1 MAQKYCCKACDYVYN
16 PQKGDREG
24 GVAPGVAFEDLP
36 ENWICPEWG
45 VGKGYFE
52 PVGVKE
58 DEDHIKEDT
67 KQIAQPIRLRCFYD
81 V

>member
-24 GVAPGVAFEDLP
+24 GVAPP
-36 ENWICPEWG
+36 ECG
-45 VGKGYFE
+45 VGKEYFE

-58 DEDHIKEDT
+58 EE
-67 KQIAQPIRLRCFYD
+67 
-81 V
+81 

>member
-16 PQKGDREG
+16 PMKGDLEG

-36 ENWICPEWG
+36 EDWFCPKCG
-45 VGKGYFE
+45 VGKEYFE

-58 DEDHIKEDT
+58 EE
-67 KQIAQPIRLRCFYD
+67 
-81 V
+81 